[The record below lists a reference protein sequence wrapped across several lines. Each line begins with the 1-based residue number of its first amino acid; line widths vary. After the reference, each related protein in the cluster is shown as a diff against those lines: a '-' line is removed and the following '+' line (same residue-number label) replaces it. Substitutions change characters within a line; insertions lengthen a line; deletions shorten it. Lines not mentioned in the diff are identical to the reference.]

1 MVTILKKD
9 IENKKK
15 TPKQTKKVVKSFNA
29 LGYRLNF
36 GLKKIDQP
44 TKEEKEVLRRLKR
57 VAEPLR
63 STKRSRPQPLTDSEI
78 NELDQLVRANQ
89 LISEGKKEGALTLNK
104 AAQAK
109 MDKAAEALVKRP
121 TFETQKFSFNPFK
134 TKPKATAES
143 GLKKVE
149 RKPSTPVKVESYTFS
164 KTVGKSVYTK
174 MRAMD
179 TSNAYINKWQFNR
192 FMTSAIVAIFSLVTV
207 AVMNLKPIYFGGGIV
222 VALLLYLIK
231 GRSVSGY
238 YTRYKFNRNLEF
250 AKFARLIVPLLK
262 QMKDGVSIYSV
273 FAQILPRLQ
282 SPIDRKLLQRLMIQI
297 TDRPNDIEPYIE
309 FSKSMS
315 GTDFSLTFMTLL
327 YDVSQGATDDNI
339 IENLGKEVSSQ
350 LMDVITDIIEFKK
363 SKFTNFPT
371 KIVAPNMILIIG
383 FMVCMMIYQFSQ
395 MKF

>member
-15 TPKQTKKVVKSFNA
+15 NPKQTKIVVKSFNA
-29 LGYRLNF
+29 LGYKLNF

-121 TFETQKFSFNPFK
+121 TFETQKFSFNPFRA
-134 TKPKATAES
+134 KPKATAES

-192 FMTSAIVAIFSLVTV
+192 FMTSAIVAIFSLVAV

-309 FSKSMS
+309 FSRSMS

>member
-15 TPKQTKKVVKSFNA
+15 NPKQTKIVVKSFNA
-29 LGYRLNF
+29 LGYKLNF

-89 LISEGKKEGALTLNK
+89 LISEGKKEGALTLDK

-179 TSNAYINKWQFNR
+179 TSNSYINKWQFNR

-309 FSKSMS
+309 FSRSMS

>member
-15 TPKQTKKVVKSFNA
+15 NPKQTKKVVKSFNA
-29 LGYRLNF
+29 LGYKLNF

-63 STKRSRPQPLTDSEI
+63 STKKSRPQPLTDSEI